1 MKKSI
6 LLSVVLGVFTCIN
19 HAQSQGVL
27 LPLDSNQSDFLNSY
41 KFIFESANN
50 DYRSTNTTMDT
61 VLFPRYGEYSLYWI
75 ASGSQKSKVFY
86 PDSLP
91 TNYSALTHA
100 PYASYKWKNEKHYS
114 IQTKYNAKTIG
125 ILRSN
130 LIKNGN
136 SVSWEATYFKN
147 MISTYLQN
155 ISYFV
160 SDGEIDS
167 LGISAQTKVLIIPSF
182 SMNGLSNK
190 YYIDKIFSTNK
201 ILKTKIDAF
210 LAGGGCIYAE
220 GNAAYFIEKLG
231 YLSPGAVDFNN
242 LVTAPSNLHFDI
254 NIKSTA
260 NPVSF
265 TENATGSFLYGA
277 SVPKLNPCSG
287 EVIAELKSNANPV
300 IVSLKGKNAN
310 GGRIIINTGL
320 PTVGGTNLLAK
331 GSRQLQWTLNSLM
344 YFFTRDIDISRT
356 SFNNLPTGVVAGK
369 NAVAYDRL
377 DTFEIRMT
385 LRNLSAVTIDNI
397 GTTEYIQNFFSIIDV
412 VTPGLT
418 YAISKQSIAF
428 SGISIMPFSEIH
440 IVYRLSTPLPS
451 DPIHEKIDNYIAY
464 NNLAYVSNNYTTF
477 TDSAGFHLTEKNR
490 NYADMMFSAEI
501 MADADLNWKNF
512 LGLYYQ
518 PFKVF
523 MIMENKE
530 RTSAMQTTYTQFIPK
545 DVPFYWVDDTVDI
558 PILRTPGG
566 KYLTVLKG
574 SNNQS
579 SPVYDMD
586 GDGKPDAWL
595 DTASIYPKGYKL
607 TEDSVFWLNPWSH
620 KYEDIDHDRKIAYD
634 NDSDGVVDIPE
645 PGDKMRVWKITW
657 NIDEVR
663 GHQFFDPYSSLEVWV
678 DPPDLVAMSAGI
690 GYVYGKVAKPFP
702 GMFYP
707 YSSISSPNLA
717 DTSWTYWMERDVNNK
732 VIWNQLI
739 LQKQNNYSGYA
750 FVDTSSYKLLPS
762 DILIGTV
769 PRPREAFIAVLSLGG
784 EEIDMTHPIPKKSY
798 YSNIDYKT
806 IFNEPR
812 KTPIRSTYTFYA
824 PLPNP
829 LQFEYLSST
838 YSITDPKTGD
848 TLNILPEK
856 GEADI
861 TFNVTAST
869 EYSYYWIRNA
879 GHDVDYNDP
888 SLAMEGIDKLGD
900 GVFGYMMY
908 TIPKGMGGYQ
918 ITLPK
923 LANGKFDIPAI
934 VDGYQRWIANKH
946 TRDSVEIWEDPLNYI
961 IYIPQLLIPPAIDD
975 DNCDG
980 IDDWMDD
987 RGDRFQ
993 SNTGYLHDP
1002 FMSQNG
1008 EVYPN
1013 FPKTP
1018 FKDGDFGMVY
1028 SGWHPGADNTN
1039 GDDNFEDLG
1048 KVKFKLHAKY
1058 KGKGREGNIPISK
1071 GGILVVEEI
1080 FGGSPWVI
1088 FSHTISAFAQGT
1100 DIKLS
1105 SSPSPLLVKFG
1116 VDTAY
1121 IKHVI
1126 EDTNEPHYFNADFDP
1141 YYVSNG
1147 FGNVSISAFAGG
1159 KDPCNLIDPPVNM
1172 PAIIDPGFHHKT
1184 ITLLP
1189 LADKSNPDLKNFP
1202 KTLTGTFFEVV
1213 IELNNGTDSNF
1224 INTTVNPIISANLKN
1239 TKLVL
1244 SYVAYPR
1251 PLVPAQ
1257 ADPVTGSVTHVGDQ
1271 IGTFL
1276 QGWRFNQPDG
1286 EVLIKLG
1293 DTLNLIQPSRK
1304 GYFVFLFS
1312 IDESLKNGVYDIGF
1326 SMDGK
1331 SEHYCQNKF
1340 QPFAYKVPKVQFSLS
1355 DISPNGDILNF
1366 QKLVLGKSDLKNL
1379 EVNMTDNFTV
1389 LQNIKWSMQDVN
1401 NTSFKSMVN
1410 TLPGKYNPAKKQEII
1425 DLSKFKS
1432 FLTSD
1437 TTKLYILEQG
1447 QVNSNNSNSPVTQ
1460 ITNSEI
1466 LNFRYQDT
1474 AYSYRDN
1481 PLYVIPI
1488 GPNLK
1493 VVKSIYSINGKLVN
1507 DSGIIHISKTDKLD
1521 LVALVQVSN
1530 LGSTMA
1536 TGVKLN
1542 IENGLMFEPILDS
1555 LPLGCTYSGNSIEA
1569 IIKAIIPGQSVEL
1582 YFHYQRPS
1590 GPCDSSGPKGKVIT
1604 SIEMN
1609 YDGIIFSKS
1618 ENFVYTND
1626 SSISAT
1632 LPDYRLVSMTADARY
1647 LTYEYP
1653 SRNLTINVL
1662 MNGGPYTSKNVMLKI
1677 KAICDGKESVIATK
1691 VYDSLVKNKEIQY
1704 TVKYSAP
1711 VAVRRNLEFM
1721 AELSS
1726 LDSLYDDCK
1735 DNNIKRINL
1744 KVKSKVPWVTD
1755 VSIYPNPFNEKV
1767 EFNYNINL
1775 EMTDVVINIY
1785 DTQGKLVDQINNL
1798 SPKVGDYHVT
1808 WEERGRFAA
1817 GCYFYQI
1824 RANLLASSEN
1834 HEVRGKLLKLK

>member
-6 LLSVVLGVFTCIN
+6 LLSVVLGLFTGLN
-19 HAQSQGVL
+19 QVQSQGVFI
-27 LPLDSNQSDFLNSY
+27 PLDSNQSDFLNSY

-61 VLFPRYGEYSLYWI
+61 VLFPRYGEHSLYWI
-75 ASGSQKSKVFY
+75 ASGSQKSKILY
-86 PDSLP
+86 SDSLP
-91 TNYSALTHA
+91 TNYSKLSHS
-100 PYASYKWKNEKHYS
+100 PYAGYQWQNEQHYS

-136 SVSWEATYFKN
+136 SVSWEAPYFKN
-147 MISTYLQN
+147 MISSYLQN
-155 ISYFV
+155 ISYYV

-167 LGISAQTKVLIIPSF
+167 LGISALTKVLIIPSF
-182 SMNGLSNK
+182 SMNGVSNK
-190 YYIDKIFSTNK
+190 FYIDRIFATHK
-201 ILKTKIDAF
+201 AMKAKIDAF
-210 LAGGGCIYAE
+210 LARGGCIYTE

-242 LVTAPSNLHFDI
+242 PVLAPSNLHFDI
-254 NIKSTA
+254 NINSSA

-265 TENATGSFLYGA
+265 TENATGGYLYGA
-277 SVPKLNPCSG
+277 SVPTLNPGSG
-287 EVIAELKSNANPV
+287 EVIAELKSNTNPV
-300 IVSLKGKNAN
+300 IVSLKGTHAN
-310 GGRIIINTGL
+310 GGRIVINTGL

-344 YFFTRDIDISRT
+344 YFFTRDIDIARA

-377 DTFEIRMT
+377 DTFEVRMI
-385 LRNLSAVTIDNI
+385 LRNLSAETVNDIV
-397 GTTEYIQNFFSIIDV
+397 TTEYVRDFFSIVDV

-418 YAISKQSIAF
+418 YAISKQSIGF
-428 SGISIMPFSEIH
+428 SGISMKPFSETL
-440 IVYRLSTPLPS
+440 IVYRLSTPLPG

-464 NNLAYVSNNYTTF
+464 NNLAYVSTNYTTF
-477 TDSAGFHLTEKNR
+477 TDSSGFNLTEKNR

-620 KYEDIDHDRKIAYD
+620 KYEDIDHDGKIAYD
-634 NDSDGVVDIPE
+634 YNNDGVVDIPE

-657 NIDEVR
+657 DIGEVR

-678 DPPDLVAMSAGI
+678 DPPDLVAMAAGI

-707 YSSISSPNLA
+707 YSSISLPNLA
-717 DTSWTYWMERDVNNK
+717 DTSWTYWMERDLNNR

-739 LQKQNNYSGYA
+739 LQKKNNYSGYA
-750 FVDTSSYKLLPS
+750 FVDTSTYKLLPS

-848 TLNILPEK
+848 TINILPEK

-879 GHDVDYNDP
+879 GHDVDFNDP
-888 SLAMEGIDKLGD
+888 SMAIEGIDKLGD
-900 GVFGYMMY
+900 GVFGYLMY
-908 TIPKGMGGYQ
+908 TIPKGMGGYE

-934 VDGYQRWIANKH
+934 VDGYQRWIVNKH

-961 IYIPQLLIPPAIDD
+961 IYIPQLLIPPALDD

-980 IDDWMDD
+980 IDDWIDD

-993 SNTGYLHDP
+993 SKTGYLHDP
-1002 FMSQNG
+1002 FMAQNG
-1008 EVYPN
+1008 EAYPGW
-1013 FPKTP
+1013 PVTP

-1028 SGWHPGADNTN
+1028 SGWYPGADNTY
-1039 GDDNFEDLG
+1039 GDDYFENLG

-1088 FSHTISAFAQGT
+1088 FSHTISSFAQGT
-1100 DIKLS
+1100 DMKLTS
-1105 SSPSPLLVKFG
+1105 TPSPYLVKFG

-1126 EDTNEPHYFNADFDP
+1126 EDTNEPHSFNADFDP
-1141 YYVSNG
+1141 FHVSNG

-1159 KDPCNLIDPPVNM
+1159 KDPCNLINPPVNM

-1184 ITLLP
+1184 ITLIP
-1189 LADKSNPDLKNFP
+1189 LADKSNPDLKDYP
-1202 KTLTGTFFEVV
+1202 KTMSGTFFEVI

-1224 INTTVNPIISANLKN
+1224 INTTVKPIISSNLKN

-1257 ADPVTGSVTHVGDQ
+1257 ADPVTGAVTHVGDQ

-1304 GYFVFLFS
+1304 AYFVFLFS

-1326 SMDGK
+1326 TLDGRR
-1331 SEHYCQNKF
+1331 EHYCKNTLK
-1340 QPFAYKVPKVQFSLS
+1340 PFSYDVPKVQFSLS
-1355 DISPNGDILNF
+1355 DISPNGDIVNF
-1366 QKLVLGKSDLKNL
+1366 QKMVLGKSDLINL
-1379 EVNMTDNFTV
+1379 EVNLTDNFIGLENV
-1389 LQNIKWSMQDVN
+1389 RWSMQNVN
-1401 NTSFKSMVN
+1401 NTSFKSMTN
-1410 TLPGKYNPAKKQEII
+1410 TLPAKYEPAKKQEII
-1425 DLSKFKS
+1425 DLSQFKS

-1437 TTKLYILEQG
+1437 TTKFYILEQG
-1447 QVNSNNSNSPVTQ
+1447 QVNSSESTSAVTR

-1466 LNFRYQDT
+1466 LNFSYQDS
-1474 AYSYRDN
+1474 AFSYRGN
-1481 PLYVIPI
+1481 RLYVMPI
-1488 GPNLK
+1488 GPKLM
-1493 VVKSIYSINGKLVN
+1493 VVKSIYSINGQLAN
-1507 DSGIIHISKTDKLD
+1507 DSGIINVPKTDELD
-1521 LVALVQVSN
+1521 LVALVQVMN

-1536 TGVKLN
+1536 TGVNLN
-1542 IENGLMFEPILDS
+1542 IENGPMFEPILDS
-1555 LPLGCTYSGNSIEA
+1555 LPPGCTSMGN
-1569 IIKAIIPGQSVEL
+1569 IIGAVINSMIPGEFVEF
-1582 YFHYQRPS
+1582 YFHYKPRS
-1590 GPCDSSGPKGKVIT
+1590 GPCDSIGYTGKLIT

-1609 YDGIIFSKS
+1609 YDGIIFSKN
-1618 ENFVYTND
+1618 ENFVYRND

-1632 LPDYRLVSMTADARY
+1632 IPDYRLVSVTTDKRYINYGDPNRNHTITA
-1647 LTYEYP
+1647 
-1653 SRNLTINVL
+1653 L

-1677 KAICDGKESVIATK
+1677 KAICDGVESVIATK
-1691 VYDSLVKNKEIQY
+1691 VYDSLVKNKYVQY
-1704 TVKYSAP
+1704 TVEYTAP
-1711 VAVRRNLEFM
+1711 VAVRRNLEFV

-1726 LDSLYDDCK
+1726 IDSVYDYCD
-1735 DNNIKRINL
+1735 DNNVKKVSL
-1744 KVKSKVPWVTD
+1744 QVKSKVPWITD
-1755 VSIYPNPFNEKV
+1755 VRIYPNPFNEKV

-1775 EMTDVVINIY
+1775 EMLDMVINIY
-1785 DTQGKLVDQINNL
+1785 DTQGKLVDQIDNL
-1798 SPKVGDYHVT
+1798 SPKVGDYHVV
-1808 WEERGRFAA
+1808 WEKRGGIAA

-1824 RANLLASSEN
+1824 KANLFASPDI
-1834 HEVRGKLLKLK
+1834 HEVRGKLLKLR